1 MGQQKNSEDMLG
13 RSALLERREAQR
25 LFGDRLSRPAL
36 PFEEIDVRTSLGR
49 IVCREITSPETL
61 PPFAR
66 STMDG
71 FAVRARD
78 TYGATESLPAYLN
91 LVGEVLM
98 GAAADHALGEMETVK
113 IWTGGMLP
121 EGADAVVMLEY
132 AAAVDNKTIEAHRAV
147 APGENVIE
155 AGEDVAMGTG
165 LLTPGHRMRPQDIGA
180 LCGLGIT
187 RLAVCRRPR
196 VAVIPTGNEIV
207 PPDARPG
214 PGQIRDINSHHLA
227 ALIKQDGCESVVYP
241 VVPDEESR
249 FEAVLKDALGEADVV
264 LLSGGSSVGAR
275 DLTAQVV
282 SGLGNPGVIFHG
294 VAVKPGKPTIGA
306 VVDGK
311 PLFGLPGHPAS
322 VVIGYELFVRPLLQ
336 ILAGVGDVS
345 WEPFAN
351 RTRIR
356 AKVGR
361 RVASRPGRED
371 YVRVALE
378 EEGDQVVAR
387 PVLGKSGLITTLV
400 HADGT
405 VIIPAN
411 RLGLEQGDEVDVW
424 LFA

>member
-1 MGQQKNSEDMLG
+1 MGQQKKSEDMLG

-25 LFGDRLSRPAL
+25 LFSGHLPPPTLSS
-36 PFEEIDVRTSLGR
+36 EEIDVTASLGR
-49 IVCREITSPETL
+49 IVYSEITSPESL

-71 FAVRARD
+71 YAVRARD

-98 GAAADHALGEMETVK
+98 GAAAGCAVGEMETVK
-113 IWTGGMLP
+113 IWTGGMIP

-132 AAAVDNKTIEAHRAV
+132 TAAVDNKMIEANRAV
-147 APGENVIE
+147 ASGENVIE
-155 AGEDVAMGTG
+155 AGEDVARGAPV
-165 LLTPGHRMRPQDIGA
+165 LTSGHRMRPQDIGA

-187 RLAVCRRPR
+187 RLTVCRRPR

-207 PPDARPG
+207 PPDAVPG

-227 ALIKQDGCESVVYP
+227 ALIRQDGCEAVLYP

-249 FEAVLKDALGEADVV
+249 FESVLKRAMGETEVV

-275 DLTAQVV
+275 DLTAQVL
-282 SGLGNPGVIFHG
+282 SGLGDPGVIFHG

-306 VVDGK
+306 VIDGK

-322 VVIGYELFVRPLLQ
+322 VVIGYELFVRPLLHS
-336 ILAGVGDVS
+336 LSGVPDVS
-345 WEPFAN
+345 WEPFSN
-351 RTRIR
+351 RPRIR
-356 AKVGR
+356 ARMGR
-361 RVASRPGRED
+361 RIASRSGRED

-378 EEGDQVVAR
+378 RDGDEVVAR

-400 HADGT
+400 HAGGT

-411 RLGLEQGDEVDVW
+411 SLGLDQGDEVHVQ
-424 LFA
+424 LFG